1 MRINKFL
8 SQCGVA
14 SRRGADQL
22 VLDKKVSVNG
32 KVLTGF
38 VDIDPNTD
46 IIKVN
51 GKIITGTQEFVYL
64 ALHKPKG
71 CITSVSDDKGRK
83 TVMDFVPKN
92 LRNLVKPVGRLDY
105 DTEGLLILTNDGD
118 FARMLT
124 LPANQVTKV
133 YVAKVEG
140 EVTNDE
146 LKKLREGV
154 TLDDGHF
161 AQPKS
166 VKILSVEKNR
176 PTASDPEFA
185 LTSIEVV
192 LTEGKN
198 REVRRI
204 FDTIGKKVAFLKRTQ
219 IGKLKLGGLSR
230 GKTKTFDPRLFR

>member
-22 VLDKKVSVNG
+22 ILDKKVSVNG
-32 KVLTGF
+32 KILTGF
-38 VDIDPNTD
+38 EEIDPNVD
-46 IIKVN
+46 VVKVN
-51 GKIITGTQEFVYL
+51 GKIVEYINEFVYI

-92 LRNLVKPVGRLDY
+92 IRTLVKPVGRLDY
-105 DTEGLLILTNDGD
+105 DTEGLLILTNDGEM
-118 FARMLT
+118 ARKLT
-124 LPANQVTKV
+124 LPSSEIQKV

-140 EVTNDE
+140 EVTADE
-146 LKKLREGV
+146 IKKLREGV

-176 PTASDPEFA
+176 PSAADPTFA
-185 LTSIEVV
+185 LTSVEVV

-204 FDTIGKKVAFLKRTQ
+204 FDAIGKNVVFLKRTQ

-230 GKTKTFDPRLFR
+230 GKTKTFDPKLFR